1 MYYLKQIMEELV
13 FNLAYI
19 FIFTLLGI
27 FTLFTHVPK
36 NEEFRNYLK
45 ARKVL
50 SGAFFMM
57 ASYCMIRI
65 FVKSSYNYT
74 NLWTLLTFSMTF
86 SWMQYSSLMLILNSA
101 KFKLRHIFVDGVV
114 PVTIMLLL
122 GISGYVVEDLQ
133 KEIVILLILM
143 YFIKT
148 TFMFFVC
155 VKEYRECERDIDN
168 FYDDILD
175 ISWIKKLIWMSLF
188 LSVGMVLA
196 IIFPSVH
203 TVFDI
208 ISPIIFTYMS
218 FKFVN
223 FTPTKIERMRK
234 KNESLE
240 IKPEPQPK
248 KRVELP
254 EKIGK
259 KVDEWIDNKS
269 YCRPDLNIKD
279 VASEIGT
286 NQNYLSVYLNNHL
299 NMTFQTWLNTLRIEE
314 SKKILLMPE
323 KKSLEAVGIE
333 VGIPES
339 YNFSRWFKN
348 ITGMTPFQYRKTY
361 RK

>member
-1 MYYLKQIMEELV
+1 MEELV

-19 FIFTLLGI
+19 FIFALLGV

-57 ASYCMIRI
+57 ASYCIIRI

-74 NLWTLLTFSMTF
+74 NLWTLLTFSMAF

-101 KFKLRHIFVDGVV
+101 KFKLRHIFVDGVI
-114 PVTIMLLL
+114 PVTIMLIL
-122 GISGYVVEDLQ
+122 GLSGYIFKILQ
-133 KEIVILLILM
+133 KEIIVLLILI
-143 YFIKT
+143 YFVKT
-148 TFMFFVC
+148 TYMFFIC
-155 VKEYRECERDIDN
+155 VKEYRKCEKEIDN
-168 FYDDILD
+168 YYDDILD
-175 ISWIKKLIWMSLF
+175 ISWIKRLIWISLF
-188 LSVGMVLA
+188 LSVGMVIA

-203 TVFDI
+203 MVFDI
-208 ISPIIFTYMS
+208 ISPVIFTYMT

-223 FTPTKIERMRK
+223 FAPAKIERMRK
-234 KNESLE
+234 KNENLD
-240 IKPEPQPK
+240 IKPEPK
-248 KRVELP
+248 KRKNTDIP
-254 EKIGK
+254 EKIGH
-259 KVDEWIDNKS
+259 KVDEWVQSKA

-286 NQNYLSVYLNNHL
+286 NQNYLSVYLNSHL

-314 SKKILLMPE
+314 SKNILVNSE

-333 VGIPES
+333 IGIPES
-339 YNFSRWFKN
+339 YSFSRWFKN

>member
-1 MYYLKQIMEELV
+1 MEELV

-19 FIFTLLGI
+19 FIFALLGA

-50 SGAFFMM
+50 AGAFMMM
-57 ASYCMIRI
+57 AGYCVVRI
-65 FVKSSYNYT
+65 FVKSSYCYS
-74 NLWTLLTFSMTF
+74 NLWTLVTFSMAF
-86 SWMQYSSLMLILNSA
+86 AWMQYSSLMLILNSA
-101 KFKLRHIFVDGVV
+101 KFKLRHIFIDGVI
-114 PVTIMLLL
+114 PVVVMFLL
-122 GISGYVVEDLQ
+122 GMSGYMVEDL
-133 KEIVILLILM
+133 KDEITILM
-143 YFIKT
+143 VIVYQVKSIY
-148 TFMFFVC
+148 MFYVC
-155 VKEYRECERDIDN
+155 VKEYRKCAKEIDN
-168 FYDDILD
+168 YYDDILD
-175 ISWIKKLIWMSLF
+175 ISWIKRLIWITLF
-188 LSVGMVLA
+188 MTFGVVA
-196 IIFPSVH
+196 TIYIPSFH
-203 TVFDI
+203 KVFDI
-208 ISPIIFTYMS
+208 LSPIIFTYMT

-223 FTPTKIERMRK
+223 FAPEKIERMRK
-234 KNESLE
+234 KNEKLFL
-240 IKPEPQPK
+240 KPEPQPK
-248 KRVELP
+248 KKTELP
-254 EKIGK
+254 EKIGQ
-259 KVDEWIDNKS
+259 KVEEWVLTKA

>member
-1 MYYLKQIMEELV
+1 MEELI
-13 FNLAYI
+13 FNIAYI
-19 FIFTLLGI
+19 FIFSLLGI

-50 SGAFFMM
+50 AGAFFMM
-57 ASYCMIRI
+57 ASYCLIRI
-65 FVKSSYNYT
+65 FVKSSYNYS
-74 NLWTLLTFSMTF
+74 NLWTLLTFSMAF

-101 KFKLRHIFVDGVV
+101 KFRLRYIFVDGVI
-114 PVTIMLLL
+114 PVILMFLL
-122 GISGYVVEDLQ
+122 GISGYIVKDLQ
-133 KEIVILLILM
+133 KEIVVLLTLI

-148 TFMFFVC
+148 TFMFYVC
-155 VKEYRECERDIDN
+155 VREYRECERDIDN

-175 ISWIKKLIWMSLF
+175 ISWIRKLIWMSLF
-188 LSVGMVLA
+188 LSVGMVMA
-196 IIFPSVH
+196 IIFPSIH

-208 ISPIIFTYMS
+208 ISPVIFTYMS

-223 FTPTKIERMRK
+223 FAPAKIERMRK
-234 KNESLE
+234 KNEKLVE
-240 IKPEPQPK
+240 PEPEPKPK
-248 KRVELP
+248 KKTDIP
-254 EKIGK
+254 EKIGL
-259 KVDEWIDNKS
+259 KVEEWVNRKG
-269 YCRPDLNIKD
+269 YCKADLNIKE

-286 NQNYLSVYLNNHL
+286 NQNYLSVYLNTHL
-299 NMTFQTWLNTLRIEE
+299 NVTFQTWLNTLRIEE

-348 ITGMTPFQYRKTY
+348 ITGMTPFQYRKTH